1 MDSQR
6 CLNSESMTLSD
17 HLFKTLL
24 IGEMSVGKSS
34 LFNRFDKGPPKEGDF
49 TGEYQST
56 IGVDL

>member
-1 MDSQR
+1 
-6 CLNSESMTLSD
+6 MTLSD